1 MKKQKTAEIRQ
12 SKLTLPIFSALC
24 ALFASGAIIG
34 ITLLSSPAL
43 QWRLFTALLPEYA
56 VCFAVAF
63 IVVYGYGSILPKIAY
78 LSLPISCLACGV
90 RTVYKSAPYVSPLAV
105 SFVFAL
111 LCAATIAACIW
122 ALGQSHIPKKQE
134 KTALSTAFAVLGAL
148 AAAAASLALFAFIVN
163 GRLESLQTAGTPIA
177 QIGQMLYYM
186 QHSGQA
192 FTTLGSGV
200 PESYF
205 ATQLAPLWYLLLP
218 VYIVF
223 DHSMLAVGVAMYAL
237 MLSGLVPLWRICRR
251 HALSAW
257 QSAALCA
264 ACALC
269 PLLLGGGST
278 GGALAMLSLP
288 LLLWVADALES
299 KHPYLALI
307 PLVLCLCI
315 GFEVTVWALFICLY
329 LTLAGKQNRR
339 AGLICTA
346 VAGAALIAT
355 TVYLAVVG
363 SPVLTTL
370 FTGIG
375 LQMGKKLLFLAL
387 LLLPFALLPLLTK
400 QKAALVLLF
409 PVVLF
414 HFVANALTY
423 SGVFCAYAFPAV
435 AAAALLAAKGA
446 AQLRT
451 VVKGVSLARL
461 LPALAL
467 CIAALCTTTY
477 AATLI
482 DLYASPE
489 EQAETDAARIY
500 ELLDTLPD
508 NAAVTASDSL
518 LAALHDRTWLFSLD
532 ADPAH
537 PTTNV
542 IVLDLREEFTTS
554 DTEQYGVA
562 YYKSLGYTLR
572 SDLSRDGILA
582 VLYK

>member
-12 SKLTLPIFSALC
+12 SKLMLPIFACLC
-24 ALFASGAIIG
+24 ALFASGALIG

-43 QWRLFTALLPEYA
+43 QWRLFVGLLPEYA
-56 VCFAVAF
+56 VGFVIAF
-63 IVVYGYGSILPKIAY
+63 IVIYGYGSILPKIAY
-78 LSLPISCLACGV
+78 LSLPVLCLACGV
-90 RTVYKSAPYVSPLAV
+90 RTVYKSAPYVSPLAI

-111 LCAATIAACIW
+111 LCAAAIAACIW
-122 ALGQSHIPKKQE
+122 ALGQSPAPKKQE
-134 KTALSTAFAVLGAL
+134 KAAPSTALALLGTLGA
-148 AAAAASLALFAFIVN
+148 AVASLALFAFIVN
-163 GRLESLQTAGTPIA
+163 GRLESLQTAGTPLA

-192 FTTLGSGV
+192 FTTLGSGA

-205 ATQLAPLWYLLLP
+205 ATQLAPLWYLVLP
-218 VYIVF
+218 VYILSK
-223 DHSMLAVGVAMYAL
+223 HSMLAVGIALYAL

-251 HALSAW
+251 HALTAW

-288 LLLWVADALES
+288 LLLWVADAMEG

-307 PLVLCLCI
+307 PLILCLCI
-315 GFEVTVWALFICLY
+315 GFEVTVWALFVCLY
-329 LTLAGKQNRR
+329 LALASKQNRR
-339 AGLICTA
+339 AGLTCTMVSA
-346 VAGAALIAT
+346 VALLAT

-370 FTGIG
+370 FSGIG
-375 LQMGKKLLFLAL
+375 LQMGKKLLFFAL
-387 LLLPFALLPLLTK
+387 LLLPFALLPLLTR

-409 PVVLF
+409 PLVLF
-414 HFVANALTY
+414 HVIANASVY

-435 AAAALLAAKGA
+435 AAAALLSAKGA

-451 VVKGVSLARL
+451 AVKGVALARL

-467 CIAALCTTTY
+467 CVAALCTTTY

-482 DLYASPE
+482 DLYASSE
-489 EQAETDAARIY
+489 EQTETDAARIY
-500 ELLDTLPD
+500 ELLDALPD

-532 ADPAH
+532 ADPTN
-537 PTTNV
+537 PDTNV
-542 IVLDLREEFTTS
+542 IVLDLREDASST